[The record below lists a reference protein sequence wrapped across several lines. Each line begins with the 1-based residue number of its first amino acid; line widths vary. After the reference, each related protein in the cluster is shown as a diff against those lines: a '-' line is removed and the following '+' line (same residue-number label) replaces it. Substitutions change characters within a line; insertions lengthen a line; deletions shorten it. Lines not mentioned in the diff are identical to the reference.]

1 MPSHRFPDDRAND
14 DTLHAADHVPGP
26 ITVHGPGPEGRLP
39 FDDAMLRYDPSGHLF
54 GMSQDAGMGWDP
66 EETRRPQFVI
76 LSTLGGLRD
85 PDGKPIAL
93 GYHTGHFELDE
104 AVAVAAREIR
114 NLGGMPYAGYCS
126 DPCDGR
132 TQGTPGMFD
141 SLPYRNDA
149 AIIFRR
155 LARSIPNAVGVIG
168 IATCDKGLPA
178 MMMALAGLRELPV
191 VIVPGGVM
199 LPTTRGEDTGKVQSI
214 GARYAQGEIT
224 LEDAQDVAC
233 HTCASPG
240 GGCQFLGTAATSQ
253 VVAEALGLALPHSAL
268 APSGQPIW
276 HDIARRSAQ
285 ALTQLVKKGISGK
298 AILTEAAAHN
308 AMVLHAAFGGS
319 TNLILHLPAVL
330 YEAGLPRPRL
340 EDWERVN
347 RQVPRLV
354 DVLPNGPNNYPTLY
368 VYLAGGVPEV
378 MLHLRDLGLLRLD
391 ALTVTGHTVGEVLE
405 WWENSPRRHHLR
417 EVLRQEAGVEPD
429 QVILS
434 PSRAAESGMTG
445 TSCFPRGNLAP
456 GGSVVK
462 STAIDPRVL
471 DKNGV
476 FDRVLRARV
485 FVREKDAVAAIKGQ
499 GSDPVRPGDAVVL
512 IGRGPMGSGMEET
525 YQVTSALRYLPW
537 GHEVAVIT
545 DARFS
550 GVSTGACIG
559 WVTPEALAGGPVS
572 RVRDGDRVRIVIDTR
587 NLRGSVDLV
596 GDSEKD
602 LSPEEAE
609 KVLTER
615 LPHPE
620 LRPDEDLPEDTRLW
634 AMLQHISGGPWAG
647 CVFDREAILRCLR
660 PSQD

>member
-1 MPSHRFPDDRAND
+1 MASGHPYRDFEEYDA
-14 DTLHAADHVPGP
+14 LKAADHVPEP
-26 ITVHGPGPEGRLP
+26 VQVFGPGPEGRLP
-39 FDDAMLRYDPSGHLF
+39 FDDTMLRYDPSGHLF

-66 EETRRPQFVI
+66 AETRRPQFVI

-85 PDGKPIAL
+85 SEGKPIAL

-104 AVAVAAREIR
+104 AVAEAAKEIR
-114 NLGGMPYAGYCS
+114 RLGGMPYAGFCS

-149 AIIFRR
+149 AIVFRR
-155 LARSIPNAVGVIG
+155 LARSIPRAVGVLG

-178 MMMALAGLRELPV
+178 MMMALAGLRDLPV

-199 LPTTRGEDTGKVQSI
+199 LPTTRGEDTAKVQSI
-214 GARYAQGEIT
+214 GARYAQNEIT
-224 LEDAQDVAC
+224 LEEAQAAAC
-233 HTCASPG
+233 HSCASPG

-253 VVAEALGLALPHSAL
+253 VIAEALGLALPHSAL
-268 APSGQPIW
+268 APSGQPLW
-276 HDIARRSAQ
+276 RDVARRSAQ
-285 ALTQLVKKGISGK
+285 ALVYLAKKGLAGK

-330 YEAGLPRPRL
+330 YETGLPRPSL

-354 DVLPNGPNNYPTLY
+354 DVLPNGPKNHPTLY

-391 ALTVTGHTVGEVLE
+391 ALTVTGRCLGEILD
-405 WWENSPRRHHLR
+405 WWERSPRRHRLR
-417 EVLRQEAGVEPD
+417 ELLRRETGIDPD
-429 QVILS
+429 EVILS
-434 PSRAAESGMTG
+434 PNRAVALGMTG

-462 STAIDPRVL
+462 STAIHRRVL
-471 DKNGV
+471 DDNGV

-499 GSDPVRPGDAVVL
+499 TSHPVQPGDVVVL

-525 YQVTSALRYLPW
+525 YQITSALRYLPW

-559 WVTPEALAGGPVS
+559 WVTPEALTGGPIAK
-572 RVRDGDRVRIVIDTR
+572 VRDGDRIRIVIDTR
-587 NLRGSVDLV
+587 ALQGSINLV
-596 GDSEKD
+596 GDAEREF
-602 LSPEEAE
+602 SPEEAE
-609 KVLTER
+609 HVLKSRT
-615 LPHPE
+615 PHPE
-620 LRPDEDLPEDTRLW
+620 LRPDEHLPEDTRLW

-647 CVFDREAILRCLR
+647 CVFDREAILRRL
-660 PSQD
+660 QQT